1 MTFPTISDER
11 SKKEY
16 LVTYKVT
23 YMKRYIV
30 EASSYEAA
38 ECYAEDELY
47 ADSFNVY
54 HDDPDV
60 DLFDTEIV

>member
-1 MTFPTISDER
+1 MTFPTISQEG

-23 YMKRYIV
+23 FTKRYIV

-38 ECYAEDELY
+38 EDYAEDELY
-47 ADSFNVY
+47 VDSFNVH
-54 HDDPDV
+54 HDDPEV

>member
-23 YMKRYIV
+23 FTKRYIV

-38 ECYAEDELY
+38 EEYADDELH
-47 ADSFNVY
+47 ADSFNIY